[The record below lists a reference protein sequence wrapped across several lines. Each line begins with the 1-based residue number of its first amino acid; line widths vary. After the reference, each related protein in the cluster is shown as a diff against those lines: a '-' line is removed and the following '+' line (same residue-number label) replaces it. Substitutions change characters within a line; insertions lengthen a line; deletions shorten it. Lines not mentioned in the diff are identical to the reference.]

1 MKVIDG
7 NFGDKK
13 EEDIDAPTF
22 LATLALR
29 AGDLIAEKR
38 DPKVV
43 VIFYE
48 EGHPLEITATEP
60 YPEGIYFVL
69 GRAKTLIELEAIG
82 VV

>member
-29 AGDLIAEKR
+29 SGFESTPDNE
-38 DPKVV
+38 
-43 VIFYE
+43 
-48 EGHPLEITATEP
+48 
-60 YPEGIYFVL
+60 
-69 GRAKTLIELEAIG
+69 
-82 VV
+82 